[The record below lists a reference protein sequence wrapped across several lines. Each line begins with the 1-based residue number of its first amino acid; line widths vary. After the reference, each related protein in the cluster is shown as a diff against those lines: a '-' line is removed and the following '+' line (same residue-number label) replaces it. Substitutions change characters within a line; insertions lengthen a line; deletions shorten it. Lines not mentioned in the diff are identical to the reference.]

1 MLMNAFVALCVW
13 IFLPM
18 VHLTN
23 RNNTFYKNGLLLSV
37 TMPPQAVKDEAVQAL
52 CGEFRRTLWYMTFG
66 LTATLLPAV
75 FLSTSL
81 SALWSMAWIPV
92 AIAVCFRIYGRGYE
106 KMKALK
112 RRRGWQIASGTQV
125 AAELRPVR
133 LPKPVKSGWFVPPMI
148 LSVLPVLSCVLD
160 DWDGSW
166 TLLLAVTSGMGL
178 LVTAMSL
185 FFYRAIF
192 RQRKDLL
199 DDDLTLT
206 EALTR
211 VRRYNWTKL
220 WLLTSWL
227 TAGYSLA
234 VWCCQ
239 GKSFWYNV
247 WTAIYSVV
255 LMAGVLMTEFS
266 SRKAQQRLTRD
277 RTNPVMVDED
287 DRWIWG
293 QFYYNPQNPRAMINE
308 RVGIGMSINFAHP
321 LGKVMGL
328 CSVLLLLSLPILG
341 IWLTVQE
348 TSPVELTVTDTQI
361 TARQA
366 GDEYTV
372 ALDEITEAELL
383 PQLPAMVR
391 IWGTGLP
398 DLEKG
403 RYTVEGYGS
412 CIVCL
417 KPSEPPFLLL
427 RTADAVYL
435 FSGEPAQT
443 IFARLE

>member
-1 MLMNAFVALCVW
+1 MLMNAVVALCVW

-37 TMPPQAVKDEAVQAL
+37 TLPPQAVQDEAVQAL
-52 CGEFRRTLWYMTFG
+52 CGEFRRTLWYMTLG
-66 LTATLLPAV
+66 LTAALVPSV

-81 SALWSMAWIPV
+81 SALWDMVWMPV
-92 AIAVCFRIYGRGYE
+92 AIAVCLRNYGRGYE

-112 RRRGWQIASGTQV
+112 RSRGWQTSAGSQV

-133 LPKPVKSGWFVPPMI
+133 LPKPLKLGWFVPPMI

-160 DWDGSW
+160 DWGDSW
-166 TLLLAVTSGMGL
+166 NLILAVTAGMGL
-178 LVTAMSL
+178 LVTTLSL

-211 VRRYNWTKL
+211 VRRHNWTKL

-227 TAGYSLA
+227 TAGYALA

-239 GKSFWYNV
+239 GKSVWYNV
-247 WTAIYSVV
+247 WTAIYCIAIVI
-255 LMAGVLMTEFS
+255 GVLMTEFS
-266 SRKAQQRLTRD
+266 ARKAQQRLTRD
-277 RTNPVMVDED
+277 RTNPVAVDED

-293 QFYYNPQNPRAMINE
+293 QFYYNPQNPKAMINE
-308 RVGIGMSINFAHP
+308 RVGVGMSMNFAHP
-321 LGKVMGL
+321 LGKVMGVISIL
-328 CSVLLLLSLPILG
+328 ALLSLPSLG
-341 IWLTVQE
+341 VWLTVQE
-348 TSPVELTVTDTQI
+348 SSPVELTLTDSQI
-361 TARQA
+361 TAAQA
-366 GDEYTV
+366 GDQYTV
-372 ALDEITEAELL
+372 ALDAVTEAELL
-383 PQLPAMVR
+383 PQLPAMARV
-391 IWGTGLP
+391 WGTGLP

-403 RYTVEGYGS
+403 RYSVEGYGS

-427 RTADAVYL
+427 RTENETYL
-435 FSGEPAQT
+435 FSGDGAQAIST
-443 IFARLE
+443 QLE